1 MIMKNKKAVSPVIS
15 TILLIV
21 IAIAAV
27 GILAAF
33 IIPFVNPGEDSDCFK
48 AIDQVDIDT
57 TSKYTCWYHEDP
69 DGTAGTGDEYIVLN
83 ISVKRGSEP
92 LGIER
97 FVIAVYG
104 DGTSETFD
112 LGNGA
117 NEANAAMINRPY
129 NTPLEIPARREL
141 RTYRLK
147 TSVFTTEITS
157 AEISPVVQ
165 GNNFCNAVD
174 RKNIEICP

>member
-1 MIMKNKKAVSPVIS
+1 MIMKNKKAVSPVIT
-15 TILLIV
+15 TILLIL

-33 IIPFVNPGEDSDCFK
+33 IIPFINPDDESDCFR
-48 AIDQVDIDT
+48 AINQVEIDT
-57 TSKYTCWYHEDP
+57 TSKYTCWYSETDP
-69 DGTAGTGDEYIVLN
+69 ATSDTYLVLN
-83 ISVKRGSEP
+83 ISIKRASEP

-104 DGTSETFD
+104 EGTSQTFD
-112 LGNGA
+112 IGNNGN
-117 NEANAAMINRPY
+117 NESIAMINQPY
-129 NTPLEIPARREL
+129 NTPLEIPRTREM
-141 RTYRLK
+141 RTYRIK
-147 TSVFTTEITS
+147 TSAFTSEITS
-157 AEISPVVQ
+157 AEISPVVE